1 MNKKAILLEA
11 TVSLV
16 MIVIIGLITAISIML
31 V

>member
-1 MNKKAILLEA
+1 MNKKDILLEA

-16 MIVIIGLITAISIML
+16 IIVIVGLITAFSIML